1 MSHRT
6 VALRS
11 LSPRA
16 PHVSAPSRRGVA
28 LPVALMAIVLMSA
41 LVAGASYFATQ
52 DGRQADNTRRIE
64 RAFGVAEAGTA
75 EFVRTWSP
83 ATYNLKAI
91 GSNTPFAQATSPL
104 SMGTY
109 QGSVTKFT
117 QKTFLLDLTAWDSVT
132 AAARG
137 GGARQRVGTLLR
149 IVPIN
154 VDIQSALTTL
164 GPVAFGGGNVFVNGN
179 DALPPTWSSTQCPP
193 LGANLAGIR
202 SQRIGDLPSSQGQYQ
217 GVPDSLVSPA
227 LDTSALTQFGTTNY
241 ATLAASR
248 NVMITP
254 GSYATGP
261 NPNGPTGPCIPG
273 QTNWGDGANLT
284 NACGNYYP
292 IVYDS
297 GGGTTTISDGQGQ
310 GILLVDGNLTISGN
324 WTFWGVVIVK
334 GKLSTSGPASPKI
347 YGAVLAGGID
357 FTSTSGSGS
366 AVVNYS
372 SCSVSRSLD
381 ANGMAT
387 PVRSRGFVRM
397 Q

>member
-1 MSHRT
+1 MTHHADAT
-6 VALRS
+6 HS

-16 PHVSAPSRRGVA
+16 PHTRAPRRRGVA
-28 LPVALMAIVLMSA
+28 LPVALMAIVLMA
-41 LVAGASYFATQ
+41 AMVAGASYFAMQ
-52 DGRQADNTRRIE
+52 NGRQADNTRRVE
-64 RAFGVAEAGTA
+64 KSFPVAEAATA
-75 EFVRTWSP
+75 EFVRTWTP
-83 ATYNLKAI
+83 ATYNLKAV
-91 GSNTPFAQATSPL
+91 GSNTPFSQATSPL
-104 SMGTY
+104 GGGTY

-117 QKTFLLDLTAWDSVT
+117 QKTFLLDLTAWDSVNT
-132 AAARG
+132 KARG

-149 IVPIN
+149 LVPIN

-164 GPVAFGGGNVFVNGN
+164 GPVAFGGGNVFIEGN
-179 DALPPTWSSTQCPP
+179 DALPPTWPSTQCPP

-202 SQRIGDLPSSQGQYQ
+202 SQKIGDLPSSQGQFH
-217 GVPDSLVSPA
+217 GAPDSLVSPA

-241 ATLAASR
+241 VTLAASR
-248 NVMITP
+248 NVKITP
-254 GSYATGP
+254 GMYATGP
-261 NPNGPTGPCIPG
+261 NPNSATGPCVPG
-273 QTNWGDGANLT
+273 QTNWGDGQTLT

-297 GGGTTTISDGQGQ
+297 GAGTTTISSGQGQ

-334 GKLSTSGPASPKI
+334 GKLMTSGAASPKI

-387 PVRSRGFVRM
+387 PVRSRGFIRM